1 MRAIVIIFLL
11 AGCTLRPLTAEEIS
25 IVDDPCP
32 QELFLAGECDK
43 PPLESTSIVD

>member
-1 MRAIVIIFLL
+1 MRVLIIILLL
-11 AGCTLRPLTAEEIS
+11 AGCTLRPLTADEIS
-25 IVDDPCP
+25 IVDKQCP